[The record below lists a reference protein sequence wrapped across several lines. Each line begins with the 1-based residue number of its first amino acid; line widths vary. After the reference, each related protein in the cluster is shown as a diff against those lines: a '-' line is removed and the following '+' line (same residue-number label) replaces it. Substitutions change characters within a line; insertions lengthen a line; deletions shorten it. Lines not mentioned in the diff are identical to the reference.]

1 MTIKK
6 VLRDRVLHGV
16 ATGGDL
22 GKFVPHPFL
31 QALGD
36 TRVREVPCLG
46 KLGGG
51 GATWYGGTIVMHHG
65 KLRS

>member
-1 MTIKK
+1 MELPL
-6 VLRDRVLHGV
+6 V
-16 ATGGDL
+16 GDL
-22 GKFVPHPFL
+22 EKFIPHPFL

-36 TRVREVPCLG
+36 TRVREVPCWG

-51 GATWYGGTIVMHHG
+51 PTWYGGTIVMHHG